1 MQAPDSG
8 PDIFDQF
15 EQLIL
20 ALAASFGR
28 EADEALITGYW
39 LGLQS
44 LGIERIRHAVSR
56 AIAECEFMP
65 KPVEL
70 RRLAGDLSP
79 KVRAVKSWDCFE
91 QAMRSIGAY
100 SSVDF
105 EDPILN
111 ATVRNLGG
119 WPYLCQRETE
129 ELNRF
134 IRPRFE
140 AVYAALFESGVGV
153 DAAGYLI
160 GLSEQQNS
168 AQGFEVEAP
177 VEVAAIAPVPD
188 EHRRVKQGTA
198 TGFLE
203 KIADSMRLPQ

>member
-1 MQAPDSG
+1 MSEKLRFG
-8 PDIFDQF
+8 
-15 EQLIL
+15 ELIE

-28 EADEALITGYW
+28 EADEALLTGYW

-44 LGIERIRHAVSR
+44 LGLPAIERAVAR

-79 KVRAVKSWDCFE
+79 KVRAVKAWESFE
-91 QAMRSIGAY
+91 QSMRTVGAY
-100 SSVDF
+100 NSVDF

-111 ATVRNLGG
+111 ATIRNLGG

-140 AVYAALFESGVGV
+140 GVYAAFWESGVGV
-153 DAAGYLI
+153 DASQYLI
-160 GLSEQQNS
+160 GLSEQSNAS
-168 AQGFEVEAP
+168 HGFEVEPP
-177 VEVAAIAPVPD
+177 VKVAAALPVP
-188 EHRRVKQGTA
+188 EKHAQLKQGTA

-203 KIADSMRLPQ
+203 AIADKMRLAQ